1 MSRHFQWKWRLF
13 RFSGQRFLSVAHTR
27 AAGGATGGG
36 CGAGEQNNPAQGSAG
51 EGAERREHNAYEG
64 TGNPGRG
71 GGCAGGAVRLRRAD
85 VCAAGGI
92 GGGDYATGLAKAY
105 SAGELS
111 SRVGIRGILKKLGY
125 LVIVAVAG
133 MLDWLIRYGAAALG
147 WEWAPE
153 FLVSSVVIVW
163 LIINELLSILENVEA
178 IGVPVPAFLR
188 KLLGRLQVSTEAKAD
203 TEEA

>member
-1 MSRHFQWKWRLF
+1 MSRHIQWKWRLF

-27 AAGGATGGG
+27 AAGG
-36 CGAGEQNNPAQGSAG
+36 
-51 EGAERREHNAYEG
+51 
-64 TGNPGRG
+64 
-71 GGCAGGAVRLRRAD
+71 
-85 VCAAGGI
+85 
-92 GGGDYATGLAKAY
+92 ATGLAKAY

-188 KLLGRLQVSTEAKAD
+188 KLLGRLKVSTEAKTD

>member
-1 MSRHFQWKWRLF
+1 MEMAAFFAFPGKN
-13 RFSGQRFLSVAHTR
+13 FSLLHTPVQRVVQR
-27 AAGGATGGG
+27 AAGA
-36 CGAGEQNNPAQGSAG
+36 
-51 EGAERREHNAYEG
+51 
-64 TGNPGRG
+64 GRG
-71 GGCAGGAVRLRRAD
+71 NRTTPHRGAPERARKGENTMHMKEQGIRAAAAAALGALCAYGVQMFVPL
-85 VCAAGGI
+85 VVLVAAMML
-92 GGGDYATGLAKAY
+92 DYATGLAKAY

-147 WEWAPE
+147 WEWTPE

-188 KLLGRLQVSTEAKAD
+188 KLIGRLKVSTEAKAD

>member
-1 MSRHFQWKWRLF
+1 MHMKEQ
-13 RFSGQRFLSVAHTR
+13 GIR
-27 AAGGATGGG
+27 AAAAAALGAL
-36 CGAGEQNNPAQGSAG
+36 C
-51 EGAERREHNAYEG
+51 AYG
-64 TGNPGRG
+64 VQMFVPL
-71 GGCAGGAVRLRRAD
+71 VVL
-85 VCAAGGI
+85 VAAMML
-92 GGGDYATGLAKAY
+92 DYATGLAKAY
-105 SAGELS
+105 SAGE
-111 SRVGIRGILKKLGY
+111 LGY

-147 WEWAPE
+147 LEWAPE

>member
-1 MSRHFQWKWRLF
+1 MHMKEQ
-13 RFSGQRFLSVAHTR
+13 GIR
-27 AAGGATGGG
+27 AATAAALGAL
-36 CGAGEQNNPAQGSAG
+36 C
-51 EGAERREHNAYEG
+51 AYG
-64 TGNPGRG
+64 VQMFVPL
-71 GGCAGGAVRLRRAD
+71 VVL
-85 VCAAGGI
+85 VAAMML
-92 GGGDYATGLAKAY
+92 DYATGLAKAY

-125 LVIVAVAG
+125 LVAG

-188 KLLGRLQVSTEAKAD
+188 KLLGRLKVSTEAKAD

>member
-1 MSRHFQWKWRLF
+1 MKQKMTIHETISITSMLF
-13 RFSGQRFLSVAHTR
+13 GMFF
-27 AAGGATGGG
+27 
-36 CGAGEQNNPAQGSAG
+36 GAGNLIFPVYMGQLAGQKLIPAIIGFCV
-51 EGAERREHNAYEG
+51 
-64 TGNPGRG
+64 TGVGLPLL
-71 GGCAGGAVRLRRAD
+71 AV
-85 VCAAGGI
+85 AALGI
-92 GGGDYATGLAKAY
+92 SRSSGLA
-105 SAGELS
+105 ELS

-178 IGVPVPAFLR
+178 IGVPVPVFLR
-188 KLLGRLQVSTEAKAD
+188 KLLGRLKVSTEAKAD

>member
-1 MSRHFQWKWRLF
+1 MHMKEQ
-13 RFSGQRFLSVAHTR
+13 GIR
-27 AAGGATGGG
+27 AAAAAALGAL
-36 CGAGEQNNPAQGSAG
+36 C
-51 EGAERREHNAYEG
+51 AYG
-64 TGNPGRG
+64 VQMFVPL
-71 GGCAGGAVRLRRAD
+71 VVL
-85 VCAAGGI
+85 VAAMML
-92 GGGDYATGLAKAY
+92 DYATGLAKAY
-105 SAGELS
+105 SA
-111 SRVGIRGILKKLGY
+111 RGAEQPRRHPGNPQEAGY

-153 FLVSSVVIVW
+153 FLVSSVVIIW

>member
-1 MSRHFQWKWRLF
+1 MHMKEQ
-13 RFSGQRFLSVAHTR
+13 GIR
-27 AAGGATGGG
+27 AAAAAALGAL
-36 CGAGEQNNPAQGSAG
+36 C
-51 EGAERREHNAYEG
+51 AYG
-64 TGNPGRG
+64 VQMFVPL
-71 GGCAGGAVRLRRAD
+71 VVL
-85 VCAAGGI
+85 VAAMML
-92 GGGDYATGLAKAY
+92 DYATGLAKAY

-163 LIINELLSILENVEA
+163 LIINELLSILGNVEA

>member
-1 MSRHFQWKWRLF
+1 MKENTIKAVLAAALGALASYGTQLIVPAII
-13 RFSGQRFLSVAHTR
+13 LVAVMVLDYI
-27 AAGGATGGG
+27 TGM
-36 CGAGEQNNPAQGSAG
+36 
-51 EGAERREHNAYEG
+51 
-64 TGNPGRG
+64 T
-71 GGCAGGAVRLRRAD
+71 
-85 VCAAGGI
+85 
-92 GGGDYATGLAKAY
+92 KAWQ
-105 SAGELS
+105 AGELS

-188 KLLGRLQVSTEAKAD
+188 KLLGRLKVSTEAKAD

>member
-1 MSRHFQWKWRLF
+1 MKENAIKAVLAAALGALASYGTQLIVPAII
-13 RFSGQRFLSVAHTR
+13 LVAVMVLDYI
-27 AAGGATGGG
+27 TGM
-36 CGAGEQNNPAQGSAG
+36 
-51 EGAERREHNAYEG
+51 
-64 TGNPGRG
+64 
-71 GGCAGGAVRLRRAD
+71 
-85 VCAAGGI
+85 
-92 GGGDYATGLAKAY
+92 AKAWQ
-105 SAGELS
+105 AGELS

-188 KLLGRLQVSTEAKAD
+188 KLLGRLKVSTEAKAD

>member
-1 MSRHFQWKWRLF
+1 MKENAIKAVLAAALGALASYGTQLIVPAII
-13 RFSGQRFLSVAHTR
+13 LVAVMVLDYI
-27 AAGGATGGG
+27 TGM
-36 CGAGEQNNPAQGSAG
+36 
-51 EGAERREHNAYEG
+51 
-64 TGNPGRG
+64 
-71 GGCAGGAVRLRRAD
+71 
-85 VCAAGGI
+85 
-92 GGGDYATGLAKAY
+92 AKAWQ
-105 SAGELS
+105 AGELS

>member
-1 MSRHFQWKWRLF
+1 M
-13 RFSGQRFLSVAHTR
+13 
-27 AAGGATGGG
+27 
-36 CGAGEQNNPAQGSAG
+36 
-51 EGAERREHNAYEG
+51 
-64 TGNPGRG
+64 
-71 GGCAGGAVRLRRAD
+71 
-85 VCAAGGI
+85 
-92 GGGDYATGLAKAY
+92 
-105 SAGELS
+105 
-111 SRVGIRGILKKLGY
+111 
-125 LVIVAVAG
+125 IVAVAG

-147 WEWAPE
+147 WEWTPE